1 MESRRTGSS
10 KWVVPAVALALG
22 GAIFTA
28 AWVGGKPG
36 LGTAML
42 AIMAAYAALLLLLGG
57 RSDVVGVMRGQPAD
71 ERYRSFDLRATA
83 FAATVLAVVIIGGFL
98 YEMARGGDG
107 EPYSLFGLVF
117 LVSYVAALVWLRW
130 RS

>member
-1 MESRRTGSS
+1 M
-10 KWVVPAVALALG
+10 PAVALALG
-22 GAIFTA
+22 GAMLVA
-28 AWVGGKPG
+28 AWIGGDRA
-36 LGTAML
+36 LGAAML
-42 AIMAAYAALLLLLGG
+42 AIMAVYAALLVLLGG

-98 YEMARGGDG
+98 YELARGGDG
-107 EPYSLFGLVF
+107 QPYSLFGFVF
-117 LVSYVAALVWLRW
+117 LVSYVAALLWLRW

>member
-1 MESRRTGSS
+1 MENGTRASRWT
-10 KWVVPAVALALG
+10 VPAVALALG
-22 GAIFTA
+22 GAMLAA

-83 FAATVLAVVIIGGFL
+83 FAATVMAAVIIVGFL
-98 YEMARGGDG
+98 YELARGGDG
-107 EPYSLFGLVF
+107 EPYSLFGFVF
-117 LVSYVAALVWLRW
+117 LVSYVAALLWLRW